1 MLQKLNNL
9 LKNNLATACYILL
22 SITFFPFAA
31 EASSLVLDDVTITA
45 IQDMQL
51 RKEKRTYFMDVVCVV
66 QNSGKNVLKLTKAK
80 FDLGFALENEEDIS
94 IGPVFKDEVILADK
108 TDSPSVVH
116 LVTNLG
122 NDIQKLHMAMI
133 SSEEISSLIMDPK
146 PKLNFHIKGDFGLG
160 IGLKQGWVYLQSITI
175 DWILKVDVPRDV
187 FVRTYKTI
195 ERVAK
200 GGSIN
205 DADSPDNL
213 SNKEDELFEWDNEQ

>member
-1 MLQKLNNL
+1 MKKLNNL

-66 QNSGKNVLKLTKAK
+66 QNSGKNVLKLKEAK
-80 FDLGFALENEEDIS
+80 FDLGFALENAEDIS
-94 IGPVFKDEVILADK
+94 IGPVFKNEVLLADK
-108 TDSPSVVH
+108 TNSPSVIQ

-122 NDIQKLHMAMI
+122 DDIQKLHMAMI

-160 IGLKQGWVYLQSITI
+160 IGLKQGWIYLQGVTI
-175 DWILKVDVPRDV
+175 DWTLNVDIPRDV

-195 ERVAK
+195 ERVAN

-205 DADSPDNL
+205 DSDSDNL
-213 SNKEDELFEWDNEQ
+213 FGEEDEFFEGHDKQ